1 MTFRRKVTMI
11 IAITISSV
19 FILGSIASIL
29 TTKRELESSA
39 QQWQK
44 AEAEMIKTSIET
56 SEDMMEE
63 MEASLG
69 NQLYSASVA
78 IKLAL
83 ADKKLKDI
91 TLEELKKVRDDVKVS
106 HISLFVRKDSKEPGR
121 PDIVCVMSTDEAEI
135 GLNAKNWGDYWYAS
149 LIELF
154 DRKPVTTSLGQ
165 KLSNY
170 WAGPISVAES
180 NPEHM
185 DKWGYYFD
193 GTSDFMINPYIRDAR
208 IGRVNNQISGP
219 EAIMGKAV
227 QENSH
232 LLEMAIVNPATFG
245 KPEKVGIETEIL
257 DLPVPY
263 GHYSYETPADQ
274 DAIRQVQQTGH
285 TVTQADHANGQNVY
299 KTYTAL
305 DTPIGKRI
313 LITVASTT
321 TIDSVLHGKLIGDL
335 IILLAVIVTSIV
347 LGSLLSR
354 VLVGPLDAITKQIQ
368 AIAEGDFKLKQRGPM
383 QKSEELIL
391 LEKTIQLMAQS
402 LESMTTSLYS
412 KNEELSQ
419 LFLQTIYSL
428 AKSVDA
434 RDEYT
439 SYHSRNV
446 ATYAYVTA
454 VNLGLPEEE
463 SLNIFM
469 GGLLHDIGKIATPE
483 HILNKKGKLT
493 EQEFSIMKLHPVQG
507 FEIVKDIAPLCEKG
521 IDKMCLYHHERLDGS
536 GYPYGLRGDEIPLS
550 ARILAVADTYDA
562 ITTSRSYRIA
572 MSHDFAMEELKKG
585 IGDKY
590 DYQVVQAFQ
599 EVILDS
605 RMFESLVE
613 QLPFP
618 TEIGKMGNA
627 RPNVAQQSE

>member
-29 TTKRELESSA
+29 ATKRELESSA

-56 SEDMMEE
+56 SGDMMEE

-78 IKLAL
+78 IQLAL
-83 ADKKLKDI
+83 GSKKVQDI
-91 TLEELKKVRDDVKVS
+91 TLEELKKVRDAVKVS
-106 HISLFVRKDSKEPGR
+106 HISLFVQKESNEPGR
-121 PDIVCVMSTDEAEI
+121 PDIICIMSTDEAEI

-154 DRKPVTTSLGQ
+154 ARKPVTTTLGQ
-165 KLSNY
+165 KHPNY

-193 GTSDFMINPYIRDAR
+193 GTSDYMINPYIRDAR
-208 IGRVNNQISGP
+208 IGKVNNQLAGP
-219 EAIMGKAV
+219 DAIMAKAV
-227 QENSH
+227 RDNSH
-232 LLEMAIVNPATFG
+232 LLGMAIVNPTTFG
-245 KPEKVGIETEIL
+245 KPEKVGVETEIL
-257 DLPVPY
+257 ELPVPY
-263 GHYSYETPADQ
+263 GHYSYETPADLE
-274 DAIRQVQQTGH
+274 AIQRVQQSGH
-285 TVTQADHANGQNVY
+285 TVTQADHINGKEVY
-299 KTYTAL
+299 KTYTPV

-321 TIDSVLHGKLIGDL
+321 TIDSVLQGKLIGDFF
-335 IILLAVIVTSIV
+335 ILLAVILTSIV
-347 LGSLLSR
+347 IGSLLSR
-354 VLVGPLDAITKQIQ
+354 VFVGPLDTITKQIQ
-368 AIAEGDFKLKQRGPM
+368 AITEGDFKLKQREPM
-383 QKSEELIL
+383 PKSEELIL
-391 LEKTIQLMAQS
+391 LEKNIQEMALS
-402 LESMTTSLYS
+402 LESMTTSLTS
-412 KNEELSQ
+412 KNDELSQ

-493 EQEFSIMKLHPVQG
+493 EQEFAIMKLHPVQG

-590 DYQVVQAFQ
+590 DYQVVHAFQ
-599 EVILDS
+599 EVILDN
-605 RMFESLVE
+605 RLFNMLVE

-618 TEIGKMGNA
+618 TEVRKMGNA
-627 RPNVAQQSE
+627 RPNVVNRRE

>member
-29 TTKRELESSA
+29 ATKRELESSA

-56 SEDMMEE
+56 SGDMMEE

-78 IKLAL
+78 IQLAL
-83 ADKKLKDI
+83 GNKKVQDI
-91 TLEELKKVRDDVKVS
+91 TLEELKKVRDAVKVS
-106 HISLFVRKDSKEPGR
+106 HISLFVQKESNEPGR
-121 PDIVCVMSTDEAEI
+121 PDIICVMSTDEAEI
-135 GLNAKNWGDYWYAS
+135 GLNAKNWGDYWYTS
-149 LIELF
+149 IIELYA
-154 DRKPVTTSLGQ
+154 RKPVTTTLGQ
-165 KLSNY
+165 KHPNY

-193 GTSDFMINPYIRDAR
+193 GTSDYMINPYIRDAR
-208 IGRVNNQISGP
+208 IGKVSNQLTGP
-219 EAIMGKAV
+219 DAIMEKAV
-227 QENSH
+227 KDNSH
-232 LLEMAIVNPATFG
+232 LLGMAIINPTTFG
-245 KPEKVGIETEIL
+245 KPEKVGVETEIL
-257 DLPVPY
+257 ELPVPY
-263 GHYSYETPADQ
+263 GHYAYETSADLE
-274 DAIRQVQQTGH
+274 AIQRVQQSGRTS
-285 TVTQADHANGQNVY
+285 TQADHVNGKNVY
-299 KTYTAL
+299 KTYTPV
-305 DTPIGKRI
+305 DTPIGKRV

-321 TIDSVLHGKLIGDL
+321 TIDSVLQGKLIVDFV
-335 IILLAVIVTSIV
+335 ILLAVIITSFVI
-347 LGSLLSR
+347 GSLLSR
-354 VLVGPLDAITKQIQ
+354 VFVGPLDTITKQIQ
-368 AIAEGDFKLKQRGPM
+368 AIAEGDFKLKQREPM
-383 QKSEELIL
+383 PKSEELIL
-391 LEKTIQLMAQS
+391 LEQNIQLMARS
-402 LESMTTSLYS
+402 LESMTTSLTS

-483 HILNKKGKLT
+483 HILNKRGKLT

-599 EVILDS
+599 EVIHDMRL
-605 RMFESLVE
+605 FKTIVE

-627 RPNVAQQSE
+627 QPNMRRSES